1 MTHQYTRADTV
12 LVLKKSSTPRERSS
26 VSSITATRKASPRVS
41 RQVLRYEAEQ
51 DDLTKCRTRKRS
63 SEIRPHRVDHMYYM
77 TGTSLKLE
85 PRYKVEEEELQHC
98 REDEGETQ
106 RQLVDEHR
114 SQFSRSSHDSVFILD
129 RNRDTKAQLPLLL
142 YDSRVHIK
150 IPQADK
156 STEYSTSTKD

>member
-1 MTHQYTRADTV
+1 MSYHFLFFLFIFLHITIVLSPCSGNYCVAPLPTNVNALCFCLSQHPTEMYTRAHTHTHTHNIYNTMTMCDKCEDSKYRYLDLPTE
-12 LVLKKSSTPRERSS
+12 L
-26 VSSITATRKASPRVS
+26 SPF
-41 RQVLRYEAEQ
+41 E
-51 DDLTKCRTRKRS
+51 D
-63 SEIRPHRVDHMYYM
+63 
-77 TGTSLKLE
+77 
-85 PRYKVEEEELQHC
+85 C

-129 RNRDTKAQLPLLL
+129 RNRDTKAQLPLLS